1 MPTSNQFFRA
11 ARLAAVHMVLLM
23 TGLSALSVRAYNAI
37 SQEMTG
43 RICRFAVGIFLL
55 CLTLMAQADYRDTLQ
70 SKLEAARKYADDFL
84 KEDARP
90 GQQFFTRSPKFP
102 TWKDQPLIDCGIYA
116 IMRAIQTREPY
127 FEDKK
132 QNVVV
137 VPVWVELLA
146 LRVGES
152 TGYPFGENEEGV
164 VQCNFEY
171 EQYSFVT
178 KRFEKIPDLLK
189 KPYLQTFKN
198 WGELVPRTEGV
209 RDGDIAI
216 DTDKRYARF
225 KFRVSVAREA
235 PYQLYPQFPRHHPA
249 VAAVQRTAASL
260 REGEDL
266 LRRGV
271 SDRDS
276 SATGDA
282 LQKDLIRMR
291 RQDDERRW
299 RIAKLLEALSRLESI
314 QPFSDL
320 QPQ

>member
-1 MPTSNQFFRA
+1 MRCLNAVFDKA
-11 ARLAAVHMVLLM
+11 INLNRLMRYSISVL
-23 TGLSALSVRAYNAI
+23 
-37 SQEMTG
+37 
-43 RICRFAVGIFLL
+43 FL
-55 CLTLMAQADYRDTLQ
+55 CLIPHAYADYRDTPQ
-70 SKLEAARKYADDFL
+70 SKLQAARKYADDFL

-90 GQQFFTRSPKFP
+90 GQQFFTRTPKSP
-102 TWKDQPLIDCGIYA
+102 TWKDQPVIDCGMYA
-116 IMRAIQTREPY
+116 IMRAIETREPY

-152 TGYPFGENEEGV
+152 TGHPFGQNEEGV

-171 EQYSFVT
+171 EQYSFAT
-178 KRFEKIPDLLK
+178 KQFEKIPDFLK

-216 DTDKRYARF
+216 DTDKRYVRF

-235 PYQLYPQFPRHHPA
+235 PYQLYPQFPRHHPV
-249 VAAVQRTAASL
+249 VAAVQRAAASL

-276 SATGDA
+276 SATGEV

-299 RIAKLLEALSRLESI
+299 RIAKLLDALSRLESI

-320 QPQ
+320 QLQ